1 MTQFALA
8 ARAQIRN
15 IVLCTLATLTLA
27 ACGGGEAGSSS
38 AAAAA
43 TTSDATASD
52 SSASLVSSNVG
63 MIDRSQGID
72 TTATTATVANTGAA
86 STGATVASST
96 SSSSGT
102 ASSVTTTT
110 ANTTPASGTTSGT
123 TSVTGTTTTTTTT
136 VAANNKSTA
145 PVKTTTTNGVATLDW
160 LPPTENSD
168 GSALTNLAGYTVYY
182 GTSPGSLTQSI
193 KVTNPGLT
201 AYTVTNL
208 STGTWYFA
216 VTSYSS
222 TGVESTRTGTVS
234 TTI

>member
-1 MTQFALA
+1 M
-8 ARAQIRN
+8 
-15 IVLCTLATLTLA
+15 
-27 ACGGGEAGSSS
+27 SP
-38 AAAAA
+38 
-43 TTSDATASD
+43 
-52 SSASLVSSNVG
+52 NVG

-72 TTATTATVANTGAA
+72 TTATTATVANTGTA

-96 SSSSGT
+96 SSSSVTSSSGT
-102 ASSVTTTT
+102 ASSAAAPTI
-110 ANTTPASGTTSGT
+110 TTPASGTTSGT
-123 TSVTGTTTTTTTT
+123 TSGTGTTTT
-136 VAANNKSTA
+136 VASSNKSTT

-182 GTSPGSLTQSI
+182 GTSPESLTQSI

-201 AYTVTNL
+201 AYSVTNL
-208 STGTWYFA
+208 SSGTWYFA

>member
-27 ACGGGEAGSSS
+27 ACGGEAGSSS
-38 AAAAA
+38 AAAASTA
-43 TTSDATASD
+43 PDSTASD
-52 SSASLVSSNVG
+52 STASLVSPNVG
-63 MIDRSQGID
+63 VIDRSQGID
-72 TTATTATVANTGAA
+72 ATATTAAVANTGAA
-86 STGATVASST
+86 STGAIAATVASST

-102 ASSVTTTT
+102 SSSGTVSSAAAPKITT
-110 ANTTPASGTTSGT
+110 AASGTTSGT
-123 TSVTGTTTTTTTT
+123 GTTTTTT
-136 VAANNKSTA
+136 VASSNKSTA
-145 PVKTTTTNGVATLDW
+145 PVKATTTNGVATLDW
-160 LPPTENSD
+160 LPPTENND

-182 GTSPGSLTQSI
+182 GTSPEGLTQSI

-201 AYTVTNL
+201 AYSVTNL
-208 STGTWYFA
+208 PSGTWYFA